1 MPNININGN
10 SFFLPEKTTVSIVN
24 NFSNVL
30 KASLFIASPRT
41 TIWEHALSDST
52 FLMIGNLGL
61 IFSRGHSFSADSRF
75 VEYRRRSTSTKARG
89 ITKDDVEKFAYRKLL
104 MMACMAI
111 ENQALM
117 TWFSIGLKLEIQLSN
132 SDRRNQELLVFF
144 LLCSSFDP
152 LINVWYITKWLN
164 SFDEIAFNSKYV
176 FNILYFSKNKLM
188 SC

>member
-1 MPNININGN
+1 MSQYFRAISLLFSPLIVSCDLLTITRSTTINKNLPNININGN

-117 TWFSIGLKLEIQLSN
+117 T
-132 SDRRNQELLVFF
+132 
-144 LLCSSFDP
+144 
-152 LINVWYITKWLN
+152 
-164 SFDEIAFNSKYV
+164 
-176 FNILYFSKNKLM
+176 
-188 SC
+188 